1 MALHAVLLLL
11 YGLIIIYLPV
21 FDLFFLILVT
31 VADELM
37 ETDIG
42 EEQTGLK
49 EAVNVTLSDMDY
61 LKKKVK
67 SEGELNEADQKS
79 KGKSKEKKKSK
90 RENSKVENSETK
102 AVKESSNLETE
113 ETQPAEAQNEKGTKL
128 EDFERKSEFTIK
140 LRGIPFHAKKKDIEE
155 FLSPLKI
162 VDIRMPKDSKNRPS
176 GRAYVDLE
184 SKECIKEAL
193 KRHKDYI
200 KGRYIEVFEDKRREA
215 KKDEVE
221 NEPPWM
227 ENAKEL
233 AENEDL
239 SIAEV

>member
-1 MALHAVLLLL
+1 M
-11 YGLIIIYLPV
+11 
-21 FDLFFLILVT
+21 
-31 VADELM
+31 
-37 ETDIG
+37 
-42 EEQTGLK
+42 
-49 EAVNVTLSDMDY
+49 
-61 LKKKVK
+61 
-67 SEGELNEADQKS
+67 
-79 KGKSKEKKKSK
+79 
-90 RENSKVENSETK
+90 ENSETK

-113 ETQPAEAQNEKGTKL
+113 ETQPAETQNEKGAKL

-140 LRGIPFHAKKKDIEE
+140 LRGLPFHAKKKDIEE

-200 KGRYIEVFEDKRREA
+200 KGRCIEVFEDKRREA

>member
-11 YGLIIIYLPV
+11 CTLIIIYLPV
-21 FDLFFLILVT
+21 FDLSFFL
-31 VADELM
+31 
-37 ETDIG
+37 TDVD
-42 EEQTGLK
+42 EEQTGSK

-67 SEGELNEADQKS
+67 SEGELDEADQKS

-113 ETQPAEAQNEKGTKL
+113 ETQPAETQNEKGAKL

-140 LRGIPFHAKKKDIEE
+140 LRGLPFHAKKKDIEE

-176 GRAYVDLE
+176 GRAYVNLE

-200 KGRYIEVFEDKRREA
+200 KGRCIEVFEDKRREA

>member
-11 YGLIIIYLPV
+11 CKLIIIY
-21 FDLFFLILVT
+21 F
-31 VADELM
+31 ADEPM
-37 ETDIG
+37 EKDVD
-42 EEQTGLK
+42 EEQTGSK
-49 EAVNVTLSDMDY
+49 EAANVTLSDMDY

-67 SEGELNEADQKS
+67 SDGELDEADQKS
-79 KGKSKEKKKSK
+79 KSRKKEEKKSK
-90 RENSKVENSETK
+90 RENSKIENSETK
-102 AVKESSNLETE
+102 TVK
-113 ETQPAEAQNEKGTKL
+113 ETQPAETQNEKGTKL

-184 SKECIKEAL
+184 SKKCIKEAL

-215 KKDEVE
+215 KTDEVE

>member
-1 MALHAVLLLL
+1 M
-11 YGLIIIYLPV
+11 YILPV
-21 FDLFFLILVT
+21 FDLWMFLILTTVT
-31 VADELM
+31 DEPM
-37 ETDIG
+37 ETDID
-42 EEQTGLK
+42 EKQTGSK

-67 SEGELNEADQKS
+67 SESELNEADQKS

-113 ETQPAEAQNEKGTKL
+113 ETQPAETQNEKDTKL

-200 KGRYIEVFEDKRREA
+200 KGRYIEVFEDKRRKT
-215 KKDEVE
+215 KKNEVE

>member
-1 MALHAVLLLL
+1 ML
-11 YGLIIIYLPV
+11 
-21 FDLFFLILVT
+21 DLSTFLILAA
-31 VADELM
+31 VADEPM
-37 ETDIG
+37 EMDIY
-42 EEQTGLK
+42 EEQTGSK

-67 SEGELNEADQKS
+67 SESKFNEADAKT

-90 RENSKVENSETK
+90 IENSEVENSETK
-102 AVKESSNLETE
+102 TVKESSNVESEGTE
-113 ETQPAEAQNEKGTKL
+113 LAEAQNEKGVKL

-140 LRGIPFHAKKKDIEE
+140 LRGLPFHAKKKDIEE

-162 VDIRMPKDSKNRPS
+162 VDVRMPKDNKNRPS

>member
-1 MALHAVLLLL
+1 MTLHAVLLLL
-11 YGLIIIYLPV
+11 CKLIIIY
-21 FDLFFLILVT
+21 F
-31 VADELM
+31 ADEPM
-37 ETDIG
+37 ETDID
-42 EEQTGLK
+42 EEQNGSK

-61 LKKKVK
+61 LKKKDK
-67 SEGELNEADQKS
+67 SDGELDEADQKS
-79 KGKSKEKKKSK
+79 KSKKKEEKKSK
-90 RENSKVENSETK
+90 RENSKIENSETK
-102 AVKESSNLETE
+102 TVK
-113 ETQPAEAQNEKGTKL
+113 ETQPAETQNEKGTKF

-193 KRHKDYI
+193 KRHEDYI

-233 AENEDL
+233 AKNEDL
-239 SIAEV
+239 SIAEVLI

>member
-1 MALHAVLLLL
+1 MALYAVLLLL
-11 YGLIIIYLPV
+11 YRLIFILPMFGLSIV
-21 FDLFFLILVT
+21 LILTT
-31 VADELM
+31 VADEPM

-42 EEQTGLK
+42 EEQTGSK
-49 EAVNVTLSDMDY
+49 EAVNVALSDMDY

-67 SEGELNEADQKS
+67 SEGDRNEADQKS

-90 RENSKVENSETK
+90 GENSKVENSETK
-102 AVKESSNLETE
+102 TVKESSNLETE
-113 ETQPAEAQNEKGTKL
+113 ETQPAESQNEKGTKL

-200 KGRYIEVFEDKRREA
+200 KGRYIDVFEDKRREA
-215 KKDEVE
+215 KKYEVE